1 MRSPTKKEENR
12 QYSNIHHYIAK
23 GILPAN
29 WVVIELNFALLGFAS
44 SAQPTGLRSKFYFH

>member
-44 SAQPTGLRSKFYFH
+44 SAQPTD